1 MEPSRELVELFS
13 DPADLLKVFVES
25 LKEEIS
31 LLVKNKDDIIV
42 APAIS
47 NRRYFQVCFRL

>member
-1 MEPSRELVELFS
+1 MDFIELFRELVELFS

-31 LLVKNKDDIIV
+31 
-42 APAIS
+42 
-47 NRRYFQVCFRL
+47 